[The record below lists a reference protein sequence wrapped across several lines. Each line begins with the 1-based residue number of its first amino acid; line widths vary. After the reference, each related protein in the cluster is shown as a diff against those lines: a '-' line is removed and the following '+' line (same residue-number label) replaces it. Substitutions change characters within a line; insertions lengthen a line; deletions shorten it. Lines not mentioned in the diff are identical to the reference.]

1 MDSVNLISGIVV
13 IVLYAALIA
22 LVIYLIIA
30 LKRIVGAIENINQ
43 TVDKMEQ
50 KIDHIAAKAEP
61 LIDNSLIIS
70 KDISEITGNIKT
82 QIVKVEGIVDS
93 VKDTTDSII
102 DFEQK
107 VQKEVETNVFD
118 TLNMIASLS
127 KGIKTFLGALSGS
140 KNGSPRKMRSRSSY
154 KSSGSDSEEDLYN

>member
-1 MDSVNLISGIVV
+1 MESVNIISDIVV

-30 LKRIVGAIENINQ
+30 LKRIVGAIDNINQ

-50 KIDHIAAKAEP
+50 KIDHIATKAEP
-61 LIDNSLIIS
+61 LIDNSIVIS
-70 KDISEITGNIKT
+70 NDIREISGTIKK
-82 QIVKVEGIVDS
+82 QAVKVEGIVDS
-93 VKDTTDSII
+93 VKDTTASII

-127 KGIKTFLGALSGS
+127 KGIKTFLAALSGS
-140 KNGSPRKMRSRSSY
+140 KNGSPRKVRSRSSY
-154 KSSGSDSEEDLYN
+154 KSPGGDSEEDLYN